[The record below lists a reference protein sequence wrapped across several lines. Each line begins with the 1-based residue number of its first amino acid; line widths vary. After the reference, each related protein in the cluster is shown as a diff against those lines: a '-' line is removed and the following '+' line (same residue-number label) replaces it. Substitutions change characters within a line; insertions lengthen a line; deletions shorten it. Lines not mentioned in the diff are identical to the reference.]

1 MAEKK
6 EGESLAGLIGKNT
19 ELSGKEKLS
28 VVWRLSVPAILA
40 QRSR

>member
-6 EGESLAGLIGKNT
+6 EEESLAGLIGKNA

-28 VVWRLSVPAILA
+28 VV
-40 QRSR
+40 